1 MIERSDNP
9 VVRVLVVDDSP
20 TVCDV
25 VCGMLNSD
33 RDITVVGVANDGGEA
48 LKKVRMLRPD
58 IVTMDIEMPGM
69 DGFEAI
75 EQIMAFHPVPIVVL
89 TSSMWGRG
97 QAYAYKALELGAV
110 AVFPKPRDMID
121 LDRRFVAEVKMLS
134 HVSVITHIRGK
145 RKPRISRDLT
155 GSSMP
160 EYGRRAVGIVCSTGG
175 PNALRRILSALP
187 ADLPAGVVVVQH
199 ISEGFDSE
207 LTSWLG
213 EKSPLKI
220 RRAEEGDRILPGY
233 VYICPA
239 GRHTVIQDG
248 GRLVLNDTP
257 PIDCFRP
264 SGDLMLSS
272 MSRIYRSG
280 ALGVILT
287 GMGRDGAQGIK
298 AIKEAGGRTIAQD
311 EGTSLIFGMPRAAI
325 ELGVVDKVAPLEAIP
340 EEILEGLCSTWV

>member
-1 MIERSDNP
+1 MSDGAGKKEI
-9 VVRVLVVDDSP
+9 RVLIVDDSP
-20 TVCDV
+20 TVCDIV
-25 VCGMLNSD
+25 RDMLTADPEIS
-33 RDITVVGVANDGGEA
+33 VVGTAHDGRDA
-48 LKKVRMLRPD
+48 IDKIRLLSPD
-58 IVTMDIEMPGM
+58 LVTMDIEMPGM

-75 EQIMAFHPVPIVVL
+75 EQIMAFNPVPIVVL

-97 QAYAYKALELGAV
+97 KSYAYKALELGAV
-110 AVFPKPRDMID
+110 AVFPKPQNVTD
-121 LDRRFVAEVKMLS
+121 LNQRFVAEVKMLS
-134 HVSVITHIRGK
+134 SATVITHIRGK
-145 RKPRISRDLT
+145 RKPRMSLDLA
-155 GSSMP
+155 GSSSL
-160 EYGRRAVGIVCSTGG
+160 ESGRQAVGIVCSTGG

-187 ADLPAGVVVVQH
+187 SDLPAGIVVVQH

-207 LTSWLG
+207 LTSWLADI
-213 EKSPLKI
+213 SALNI
-220 RRAEEGDRILPGY
+220 RRAVEGDLILPGV

-248 GRLVLNDTP
+248 GKIALNDSP

-264 SGDLMLSS
+264 SGDLMLTS
-272 MSRIYRSG
+272 MSRIYGPG

-325 ELGVVDKVAPLEAIP
+325 ELGVVDKVAPLEWISR
-340 EEILEGLCSTWV
+340 EIIEGLCSSWV

>member
-1 MIERSDNP
+1 MSDGGNKEI
-9 VVRVLVVDDSP
+9 RVLVVDDSP

-25 VCGMLNSD
+25 VYDMLTTD
-33 RDITVVGVANDGGEA
+33 PDIRVIGTANDGRDAIE
-48 LKKVRMLRPD
+48 KVRLLHPD
-58 IVTMDIEMPGM
+58 LVTMDIEMPRM

-75 EQIMAFHPVPIVVL
+75 EQIMAFNPVPIVVL

-97 QAYAYKALELGAV
+97 KSYAYKALELGAV
-110 AVFPKPRDMID
+110 AVFPKPRDLND
-121 LDRRFVAEVKMLS
+121 LNRRFVAEVKMLS
-134 HVSVITHIRGK
+134 QATVITHIRGK
-145 RKPRISRDLT
+145 RKPRMALDLA
-155 GSSMP
+155 GSSSLAD
-160 EYGRRAVGIVCSTGG
+160 GHRAVGIVCSTGG
-175 PNALRRILSALP
+175 PNALRRILAALP

-207 LTSWLG
+207 LTSWLAD
-213 EKSPLKI
+213 KCTLNI
-220 RRAEEGDRILPGY
+220 RRAVEGDLILPGV

-248 GRLVLNDTP
+248 GKIALNDSP

-272 MSRIYRSG
+272 MSRIYGQG

-325 ELGVVDKVAPLEAIP
+325 ELGVVDKVAPLEAIAR
-340 EEILEGLCSTWV
+340 EILEGLCSSWV